1 MKKTK
6 NIFKIT
12 VILTAVIF
20 LLSCSTTEDDSQ
32 SNSQLIILG
41 IEGKDYEGATA
52 DYLQSDVI
60 VGTTIFADP
69 ATANLTVK
77 LVNPSPLGSLELL
90 GTSQYNA
97 ITVKR
102 YVVTY
107 LLPTDSDN
115 PDYRLSV
122 PGVDTPY
129 AFEASMTLQ
138 IDVDATEAVS
148 FIIVREV
155 AKAEPPLLG
164 LYYGGGEGVLEVK
177 ARVDFYGQDLS
188 GNWVEATGFLTIFFA
203 NYTDN

>member
-1 MKKTK
+1 MKRIK

-20 LLSCSTTEDDSQ
+20 LLSCNPTENASQ
-32 SNSQLIILG
+32 SNSQLIVLG
-41 IEGKDYEGATA
+41 IEGKDFEGDAA

-60 VGTTIFADP
+60 VGTTIYADP
-69 ATANLTVK
+69 ATATLSVK
-77 LVNPSPLGSLELL
+77 LINPAPLSLL

-107 LLPTDSDN
+107 LLPSDSDN
-115 PDYRLSV
+115 PDYRISV

-129 AFEASMTLQ
+129 PFEGSMSIV
-138 IDVDATEAVS
+138 IDAETTEEVS

-164 LYYGGGEGVLEVK
+164 LYDSGGEGVLEVK
-177 ARVDFYGQDLS
+177 ARVDFYGQDMS
-188 GNWVEATGFLTIFFA
+188 GNWVEATGFLTIFFT
-203 NYTDN
+203 NYADQ

>member
-20 LLSCSTTEDDSQ
+20 LLSCNPTENASQ
-32 SNSQLIILG
+32 SNSQLIVLG
-41 IEGKDYEGATA
+41 IEGKDVEGGTA

-60 VGTTIFADP
+60 VGGTIYADP
-69 ATANLTVK
+69 ASATLSVK
-77 LVNPSPLGSLELL
+77 LINPAPFSTLGV
-90 GTSQYNA
+90 SQYNA

-107 LLPTDSDN
+107 LLPSDSDN
-115 PDYRLSV
+115 PDYRISV

-129 AFEASMTLQ
+129 PFEGSMTIV
-138 IDVDATEAVS
+138 IDAETTETVS

-155 AKAEPPLLG
+155 AKAEPPLYG
-164 LYYGGGEGVLEVK
+164 LYDIGGEGVLEVK
-177 ARVDFYGQDLS
+177 ARVDFYGQDMS
-188 GNWVEATGFLTIFFA
+188 GNWVEATGFLTIFFT
-203 NYTDN
+203 NYAD

>member
-12 VILTAVIF
+12 VILTAAIF
-20 LLSCSTTEDDSQ
+20 LLSCNPAENASQ
-32 SNSQLIILG
+32 SNSQLIVLSIK
-41 IEGKDYEGATA
+41 GKDFEGGVA

-60 VGTTIFADP
+60 AGSTIFADP

-77 LVNPSPLGSLELL
+77 LLNPAPISLL

-102 YVVTY
+102 YTVTY
-107 LLPTDSDN
+107 LLPTDPDN

-129 AFEASMTLQ
+129 SFQGSMSIL
-138 IDVDATEAVS
+138 IDVDATAAIS

-164 LYYGGGEGVLEVK
+164 LYDIGGEGVLEIK
-177 ARVDFYGQDLS
+177 ARVDFYGQDMS
-188 GNWVEATGFLTIFFA
+188 GNWVEATGFLTIFFT
-203 NYTDN
+203 NYADL

>member
-1 MKKTK
+1 MKRIK

-20 LLSCSTTEDDSQ
+20 LLSCNPTENTSQ
-32 SNSQLIILG
+32 SNSQLIVLG
-41 IEGKDYEGATA
+41 IEGKDFEGSAA

-60 VGTTIFADP
+60 VGTTIYADP
-69 ATANLTVK
+69 ATATLSVK
-77 LVNPSPLGSLELL
+77 LINPAPLSLL

-107 LLPTDSDN
+107 LLPSDSDN

-129 AFEASMTLQ
+129 PFEGSMSIV
-138 IDVDATEAVS
+138 IDAETTEEVS

-155 AKAEPPLLG
+155 AKAEPPLYG
-164 LYYGGGEGVLEVK
+164 LYDVGGEGVLEIK
-177 ARVDFYGQDLS
+177 ARVDFYGQDMS
-188 GNWVEATGFLTIFFA
+188 GNWVEATGFLTIFFT
-203 NYTDN
+203 NYADE

>member
-20 LLSCSTTEDDSQ
+20 LLSCTPTENASQ
-32 SNSQLIILG
+32 SNSQLIVLG
-41 IEGKDYEGATA
+41 IEGKDFEGGAA

-60 VGTTIFADP
+60 VGGTIYADP
-69 ATANLTVK
+69 AIASLTVK
-77 LVNPSPLGSLELL
+77 LLNPAPLSLL

-107 LLPTDSDN
+107 LLPSDPDN
-115 PDYRLSV
+115 PDYRTSV

-129 AFEASMTLQ
+129 SFEASMSIL
-138 IDVDATEAVS
+138 IDVGATVDIS

-155 AKAEPPLLG
+155 AKAEPPLLA
-164 LYYGGGEGVLEVK
+164 LYDSGGEGVLEIK
-177 ARVDFYGQDLS
+177 ARVDFYGQDMS
-188 GNWVEATGFLTIFFA
+188 GNWVEATGFLTIFFT
-203 NYTDN
+203 NYADQ